1 MDYAAIWAK
10 ARDAGLKAGLAC
22 RPDPMVVGQHDGDGV
37 LRIVDVVDDGA
48 CGFAWVK
55 IRPANSKMARWLKAQ
70 NKGYKSYSGGWDVSI
85 HEFGQSVER
94 KRAAAVAMADV
105 LRANGIDAT
114 PHDRLD

>member
-1 MDYAAIWAK
+1 MDYTAIWAE
-10 ARDAGLKAGLAC
+10 AEAAGRAAGVAC
-22 RPDPMVVGQHDGDGV
+22 SPRPMFVGQYIGGV
-37 LRIVDVVDDGA
+37 LHIVDVVDDGA

-105 LRANGIDAT
+105 LRANGIAAT